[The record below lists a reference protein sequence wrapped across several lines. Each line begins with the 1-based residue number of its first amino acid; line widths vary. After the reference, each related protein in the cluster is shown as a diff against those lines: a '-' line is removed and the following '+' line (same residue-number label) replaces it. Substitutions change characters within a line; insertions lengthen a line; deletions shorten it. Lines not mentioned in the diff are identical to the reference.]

1 VKFNLSWRQKFRMLI
16 VVTLTGL
23 TIIAGAIFWG
33 LEAVS
38 SSYES
43 VYQISRYETSA
54 SNLVTKLNAV
64 EKQLNTL
71 SGDDQSEP
79 LAKLNELTSDAKA
92 LQRQASQL
100 NDPGTIRFAE
110 SIYTEAERYVTL
122 RREWLRQMSVLGLSD
137 ATGIR
142 QELAVVMTELQSLS
156 FSLIDEAVSEVESTS
171 SKYINTRDPALSE
184 VSNRAIEVL
193 ENIIEKHDWKSI
205 VIGEVT
211 SLYRTVF
218 DRTDVLLQ
226 QIAITSNSAEKAGDN
241 LQQQVITQNEALQ
254 SGLIARTLLSAENAK
269 VSAKMVSIGS
279 ILLFAPFLVLVLFL
293 TSRALVSQL
302 NRVVELLSRVS
313 EGDLTKKLSL
323 GNNPNDEFNTLG
335 KATNQMID
343 NIGVLMKESIAGT
356 RDLIEVHHEL
366 EKTMVRL
373 TQNNEIVESQTILA
387 ATASQQISVTLN
399 DVAERTSQVG
409 VATQAANESAQSG
422 ARVVEDSV
430 TSVRLLSG
438 VIQDTHGH
446 VKLLTQASAKVTGII
461 GVINSL
467 ADQTN
472 LLALNAAIEAARAG
486 DAGRGFS
493 VVADEV
499 RTLAQKTVAA
509 TTNIVGI
516 IDELNM
522 QTTSMDTLANNG
534 LKIAKEGEH
543 HASQIADAMGGVAQ
557 SIVTLNSEM
566 DQVVVAVEEI
576 SVTTDDIAQKM
587 EEIRGQSVETHAIGA
602 ELGRQNQR
610 LAEHAN
616 VIAESTRRFN
626 V

>member
-1 VKFNLSWRQKFRMLI
+1 M
-16 VVTLTGL
+16 
-23 TIIAGAIFWG
+23 
-33 LEAVS
+33 
-38 SSYES
+38 
-43 VYQISRYETSA
+43 
-54 SNLVTKLNAV
+54 
-64 EKQLNTL
+64 
-71 SGDDQSEP
+71 
-79 LAKLNELTSDAKA
+79 
-92 LQRQASQL
+92 
-100 NDPGTIRFAE
+100 
-110 SIYTEAERYVTL
+110 
-122 RREWLRQMSVLGLSD
+122 
-137 ATGIR
+137 AT
-142 QELAVVMTELQSLS
+142 
-156 FSLIDEAVSEVESTS
+156 
-171 SKYINTRDPALSE
+171 
-184 VSNRAIEVL
+184 
-193 ENIIEKHDWKSI
+193 
-205 VIGEVT
+205 
-211 SLYRTVF
+211 
-218 DRTDVLLQ
+218 
-226 QIAITSNSAEKAGDN
+226 TSNNAEQAGGN
-241 LQQQVITQNEALQ
+241 LQQQVTAQAESLR
-254 SGLIARTLLSAENAK
+254 SGLIVSTLLSAENAK
-269 VSAKMVSIGS
+269 VSAKIISIGS
-279 ILLFAPFLVLVLFL
+279 ILLFAPLLVLMLFL

-302 NRVVELLSRVS
+302 SRVVELLSRVS

-323 GNNPNDEFNTLG
+323 GNNPNDEFNVLG

-343 NIGVLMKESIAGT
+343 KIGVLMKESIAGT
-356 RDLIEVHHEL
+356 RDLIEVHYEL

-409 VATQAANESAQSG
+409 VATQAANESAQAG
-422 ARVVEDSV
+422 AYVVEDSA
-430 TSVRLLSG
+430 TSMRMLSG

-446 VKLLTQASAKVTGII
+446 VKLLTQASVKVTGII

-516 IDELNM
+516 IDELNL
-522 QTTSMDTLANNG
+522 QTASMDTLANNG

-543 HASQIADAMGGVAQ
+543 HASQIAGAMGGVAQ

-576 SVTTDDIAQKM
+576 SVTTEDIAQKM
-587 EEIRGQSVETHAIGA
+587 EEIREQSVETQAIGV

-610 LAEHAN
+610 LSEQAN
-616 VIAESTRRFN
+616 VIAESTRRFS